1 MDERSVWFRPRA
13 ILVVL
18 GVVVAAFVV
27 LRVLW
32 ATRDVLIWVA
42 IAALIA
48 MALNPAVDALQN
60 RGVRRGAAVGIVI
73 TGATLVIIGIAAL
86 FVPTLVREV
95 NDFAQAV
102 PGYVDDL
109 TKGRGRL
116 GFLERDYQIVEKVRD
131 AINKSGVSG
140 ALGLSNTAVSV
151 TKSIFNAIIAVLS
164 ILFLTLFMLLEGPAW
179 MERIYSLLPEESQ
192 PRWRKVGHDIYRTVS
207 GYVTGNLAIS
217 FVAGVSSVVVMLV
230 LGVPFAVALGLL
242 VGVLDLIPLA
252 GATIAAVIVST
263 VGFIHSIT
271 AGIVLIVFFLVYQQ
285 FENQVLQPLVYGR
298 TVQLSPLVVLV
309 AVLMGAKL
317 AGVVGALGAIPVAG
331 AIQVIVVDWLAH
343 RGKRS
348 TEMTAPPETAP
359 SPPGGSAPP
368 CALRKRTKGQRHR
381 LARLG

>member
-32 ATRDVLIWVA
+32 ATRDVLVWVA

-48 MALNPAVDALQN
+48 MALNPAVEALES

-73 TGATLVIIGIAAL
+73 AGAILIIVGIAAL

-102 PGYVDDL
+102 PGYIDDL

-116 GFLERDYQIVEKVRD
+116 GFLERDYQIVERVRD

-164 ILFLTLFMLLEGPAW
+164 IVFLTLFMLLEGPAW
-179 MERIYSLLPEESQ
+179 MDRIYSLLPEESQ

-217 FVAGVSSVVVMLV
+217 FVAGVSATVVMLV

-242 VGVLDLIPLA
+242 VAILDLIPLA

-298 TVQLSPLVVLV
+298 TVQLSPLIVLV

-317 AGVVGALGAIPVAG
+317 AGVVGALGAIPAAS
-331 AIQVIVVDWLAH
+331 AIQIIGADILH
-343 RGKRS
+343 
-348 TEMTAPPETAP
+348 
-359 SPPGGSAPP
+359 
-368 CALRKRTKGQRHR
+368 QHR
-381 LARLG
+381 LRAGSRPDPL